1 MEINKNLLVCS
12 IGTAIV
18 VVAGGVYA
26 NIRAIKKIK
35 YCQESIFDLLDLQS
49 DMNKLMNKLQNA
61 ANECMEDQ
69 IIKLSKEVD
78 SLKKSNKK

>member
-35 YCQESIFDLLDLQS
+35 DCQESIFDLLDLQS
-49 DMNKLMNKLQNA
+49 DMNKLQNA

>member
-12 IGTAIV
+12 IGAAIV
-18 VVAGGVYA
+18 VAAGGVYA

-35 YCQESIFDLLDLQS
+35 DRQEAIFDLLGVQRD
-49 DMNKLMNKLQNA
+49 MNKLQNA
-61 ANECMEDQ
+61 ANECMECQ
-69 IIKLSKEVD
+69 IIKLSKEVN